1 MNGIRIRGGR
11 IIDPVRG
18 RDGVGELLVWDGRIV
33 PALPE
38 GAGVSAERRKAERNF
53 TVLHCNLT
61 VPL

>member
-33 PALPE
+33 PALPASAAVVTPPAKHTASAGTPE
-38 GAGVSAERRKAERNF
+38 GSSG
-53 TVLHCNLT
+53 
-61 VPL
+61 